1 MYKSNLTKPE
11 YKSNKN
17 TPSNVSFTKTPAL
30 IVWMDEM
37 LPQMFTN
44 EAKTKPLTKN
54 IQNINFILH
63 YPTSKISMFKV
74 ETKKVRRS

>member
-1 MYKSNLTKPE
+1 
-11 YKSNKN
+11 
-17 TPSNVSFTKTPAL
+17 
-30 IVWMDEM
+30 MDEM

-74 ETKKVRRS
+74 EAKKVRRS